1 MKYIIKLILISSSI
15 WAACPD
21 GYYEDDC
28 GTCWAPYCYDYITH
42 QVQYDLEE
50 NECSNNTQVWVIPGS
65 EGDPYFNSYC
75 DGYCPDNYS
84 PDDCGHCWQSFCY
97 SFFQEGLDGD
107 PAHSVYYDLTI
118 EECESYGYSYYS
130 PDHPSNPY
138 WNSNCSYD
146 CAGVPNGDAV
156 EDCSGLCDG
165 DALVD
170 DCGDCQQS
178 YCYDYVT
185 HQVNF
190 DFPCDGATEMLV
202 APDDPSNPYW
212 NSSCAEDCS
221 GSWGGDALVDD
232 CGDCQQSYCYD
243 YVTHQVNFDFPC
255 DGATEMLVA
264 PDDPSNPYWNSTQD
278 ECGICNGPGYYFDGN
293 SNEDCVLDILDVVA
307 LVQIIVNGLDY
318 EYNPDINSDG
328 IINILDVVALVGI
341 VVNSGRTADA
351 NTAMINTSDNSV
363 SITADGYIGGVQ
375 MTLSHDNGFEINLT
389 DNALVAEYKTS
400 GTSTILVVVA
410 PEGDVLFTTNKSFEI
425 VDMIVANS
433 TDEIEVNTITD
444 FGLSAAYP
452 NPFNPSTTVSLTVP
466 SADYVS
472 VKVYNLMGQVVGVLA
487 DGMMEANVY
496 SFTWDAS
503 NMSSGVYLV
512 KAESSSSVDIQKVML
527 IK

>member
-1 MKYIIKLILISSSI
+1 MKYVIKLILISSSI

-28 GTCWAPYCYDYITH
+28 GTCWMPYCYDYVTH

-50 NECSNNTQVWVIPGS
+50 NECLGNTQIWVIPGS
-65 EGDPYFNSYC
+65 EDDPYFNSYC
-75 DGYCPDNYS
+75 NGSCPDNYS
-84 PDDCGHCWQSFCY
+84 PDDCDHCWQSFCY
-97 SFFQEGLDGD
+97 SFFQEGLNGD
-107 PAHSVYYDLTI
+107 PAHSVYYDLSI

-138 WNSNCSYD
+138 WNSNCSND
-146 CAGVPNGDAV
+146 CAGIPNGD
-156 EDCSGLCDG
+156 SLI
-165 DALVD
+165 D
-170 DCGDCQQS
+170 DCGDCQQA

-190 DFPCDGATEMLV
+190 DFPCDGATEMFV

-212 NSSCAEDCS
+212 NNA
-221 GSWGGDALVDD
+221 
-232 CGDCQQSYCYD
+232 
-243 YVTHQVNFDFPC
+243 
-255 DGATEMLVA
+255 
-264 PDDPSNPYWNSTQD
+264 QD
-278 ECGICNGPGYYFDGN
+278 ECGICNGPGYSFEGN
-293 SNEDCVLDILDVVA
+293 SNDDCLLDILDVVA
-307 LVQIIVNGLDY
+307 LVQIIVNGLSYD
-318 EYNPDINSDG
+318 YNPDINNDG
-328 IINILDVVALVGI
+328 IVNVLDVVALVGI

-351 NTAMINTSDNSV
+351 TDAIINIIDNNLSL
-363 SITADGYIGGVQ
+363 IADGYIGGVQ
-375 MTLSHDNGFEINLT
+375 MTLSHDNGFELNLT

-410 PEGDVLFTTNKSFEI
+410 PEDELLFTTNKSFEI

-433 TDEIEVNTITD
+433 TEEIAVDTITAE

-503 NMSSGVYLV
+503 DMSSGVYLV
-512 KAESSSSVDIQKVML
+512 KAESSSSVDIQKIMFV
-527 IK
+527 K

>member
-28 GTCWAPYCYDYITH
+28 GTCWMPYCYDYVTH

-50 NECSNNTQVWVIPGS
+50 NECSGNTQTWVIPGS

-75 DGYCPDNYS
+75 DGSCPDDYS
-84 PDDCGHCWQSFCY
+84 SDDCNHCWQSFCY

-146 CAGVPNGDAV
+146 CAGVPNGDAI

-190 DFPCDGATEMLV
+190 DFPCDGTTEMLV

-212 NSSCAEDCS
+212 NSA
-221 GSWGGDALVDD
+221 
-232 CGDCQQSYCYD
+232 
-243 YVTHQVNFDFPC
+243 
-255 DGATEMLVA
+255 
-264 PDDPSNPYWNSTQD
+264 QD
-278 ECGICNGPGYYFDGN
+278 ECGVCNGSGYYFDGN

-389 DNALVAEYKTS
+389 DNALVAEYKTE

-410 PEGDVLFTTNKSFEI
+410 PEGDILFTTNKSFEI

-512 KAESSSSVDIQKVML
+512 KAESSSSVDIQKVL
-527 IK
+527 LVK